1 MRDSECAR
9 SVSMLICNLISDGY
23 LLVPGEISLQEL
35 SRKTG
40 FTPQQIGSCHAQ
52 ISKILLGKS
61 YDTRKCGTPKIIQVS
76 HKSN

>member
-9 SVSMLICNLISDGY
+9 NVAILICNLISDGY

-40 FTPQQIGSCHAQ
+40 FTPQQIGSCYSQ
-52 ISKILLGKS
+52 IARILFEKG
-61 YDTRKCGTPKIIQVS
+61 YTTRKCGTPKIIQVS
-76 HKSN
+76 HKPN